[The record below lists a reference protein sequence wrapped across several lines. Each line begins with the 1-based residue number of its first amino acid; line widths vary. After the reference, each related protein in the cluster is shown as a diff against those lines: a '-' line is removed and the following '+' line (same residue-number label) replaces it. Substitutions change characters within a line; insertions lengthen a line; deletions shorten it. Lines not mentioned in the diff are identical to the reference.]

1 MTHQQRL
8 ADYCSLTASH
18 CFLAFYRSEPSGNC
32 LYSSVLTSMELYL
45 NANFYCKHPVI
56 LSQFDKYGDQICSR
70 FNNLL
75 PLCVSFESVDSDAC
89 GDQLVEMEAISNC
102 ENKKWSSF
110 LCMLGLAS
118 VTKRKM
124 VSYYPDC
131 GENRF
136 QLLFN
141 CLIEPRPP
149 LKPCCDDLHVLFC
162 FDGEIKSGETFK
174 PNGNGDRK
182 L

>member
-32 LYSSVLTSMELYL
+32 LYSSVSLAWVMTSIELYL

-75 PLCVSFESVDSDAC
+75 PLCVSFESVDSDAW

-102 ENKKWSSF
+102 ENKK
-110 LCMLGLAS
+110 
-118 VTKRKM
+118 
-124 VSYYPDC
+124 
-131 GENRF
+131 
-136 QLLFN
+136 
-141 CLIEPRPP
+141 
-149 LKPCCDDLHVLFC
+149 
-162 FDGEIKSGETFK
+162 
-174 PNGNGDRK
+174 
-182 L
+182 

>member
-32 LYSSVLTSMELYL
+32 FYSSVSLALVGDNSLIEELRVMTSIELYL
-45 NANFYCKHPVI
+45 NANSYSKHPVI
-56 LSQFDKYGDQICSR
+56 LSQFDKYGVQICSR

-110 LCMLGLAS
+110 LCMLGLAT

-124 VSYYPDC
+124 FSYYPDC

-136 QLLFN
+136 
-141 CLIEPRPP
+141 
-149 LKPCCDDLHVLFC
+149 
-162 FDGEIKSGETFK
+162 
-174 PNGNGDRK
+174 
-182 L
+182 

>member
-32 LYSSVLTSMELYL
+32 LYSSVLTSIELYL
-45 NANFYCKHPVI
+45 NANFYCKHPVL
-56 LSQFDKYGDQICSR
+56 LSKFDKYGDQICSR

-124 VSYYPDC
+124 FSSLC
-131 GENRF
+131 INRT
-136 QLLFN
+136 
-141 CLIEPRPP
+141 LI
-149 LKPCCDDLHVLFC
+149 L
-162 FDGEIKSGETFK
+162 
-174 PNGNGDRK
+174 
-182 L
+182 